1 VTPRGTS
8 WHVPLFI
15 GAHAAEHLTLSEFK
29 LLVLDGCDKN
39 TIFPNIDQEIKRTA
53 DNIDREI
60 KLFWRTQSNGQV
72 QL

>member
-39 TIFPNIDQEIKRTA
+39 TIFFSQYRPRN
-53 DNIDREI
+53 
-60 KLFWRTQSNGQV
+60 
-72 QL
+72 